1 MEVVRILAWLIDLKR
16 RIVEWFTGAA
26 LPLDPVPENVLTFV
40 SWEDVVDFFD
50 FRVMDGFEEIDI
62 MQEFFTD
69 DEDEDEDEFFDPIGN
84 LEDWQ

>member
-1 MEVVRILAWLIDLKR
+1 
-16 RIVEWFTGAA
+16 AA

-40 SWEDVVDFFD
+40 SWEDVVDFFE

-62 MQEFFTD
+62 MREFFTD